1 MIHTI
6 VVPNNQTVSFNI
18 PQKYIGKE
26 LEVIIFEK
34 EEEMKKND
42 FPEKTKTFS
51 ELSVSEKS
59 LAKDWLSDEDKRWD
73 NLL

>member
-6 VVPNNQTVSFNI
+6 VVPNNQTVSFNV

-34 EEEMKKND
+34 EEGSIEKIS
-42 FPEKTKTFS
+42 FPEKLVSFSALSIDTKNYKFNR
-51 ELSVSEKS
+51 
-59 LAKDWLSDEDKRWD
+59 DEANER
-73 NLL
+73 